1 MKMEKIK
8 FEIVKYDKTLE
19 TKSGYLAKKGTVIE
33 GKKLFLDVCLDKR
46 SYENGRTFWVASE
59 KETGLSFYSGA
70 LSRKSALAFACARM
84 HSLGE
89 NGTLANISRFPT
101 IAQRKREAY
110 ES

>member
-46 SYENGRTFWVASE
+46 SYESGRTFWVASE
-59 KETGLSFYSGA
+59 KETGLSFYFGA

-89 NGTLANISRFPT
+89 KGTLANISRFPT
-101 IAQRKREAY
+101 ITQRKEGSA
-110 ES
+110 